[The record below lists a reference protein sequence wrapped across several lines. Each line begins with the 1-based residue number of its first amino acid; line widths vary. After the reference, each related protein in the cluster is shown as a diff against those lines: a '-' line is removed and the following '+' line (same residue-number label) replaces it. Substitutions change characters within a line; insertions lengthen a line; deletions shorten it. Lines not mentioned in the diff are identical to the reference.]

1 MIFTEGDK
9 KTFLPAYAKIYDPK
23 KAYTLGNRSI
33 GLMFGQRVRPTM
45 LWEMRTTVKEEVVLV
60 DEYGVDNVLG
70 TVKDIRSLSFT
81 FDPFSYPIVAVEV
94 LKDGKKY
101 VEVYRFNNYGGDEVD
116 KVKLLTLE
124 NCRCPKLVPSNI
136 SDQGSIL
143 NQPIL
148 FYIDPQGNILK
159 RTLRTNFTVVDGLP
173 IKTGLLSTDE
183 LKNVGITNTGQIQ
196 LELSKLK

>member
-9 KTFLPAYAKIYDPK
+9 LPFLPAYTKIYDPK
-23 KAYTLGNRSI
+23 KAYALGNSSI

-70 TVKDIRSLSFT
+70 MINNVRSLSFV
-81 FDPFSYPIVAVEV
+81 FDPFSYPIVAAEI
-94 LKDGKKY
+94 LKDGIKS
-101 VEVYRFNNYGGDEVD
+101 VEVYRFNNYGGDIVD

-124 NCRCPKLVPSNI
+124 NCRSPKVVPYNI

-159 RTLRTNFTVVDGLP
+159 RSLRTNFTVVDGSP
-173 IKTGLLSTDE
+173 VKTGLIASDE
-183 LKNVGITNTGQIQ
+183 LKYVGITSTGQIQ